1 MTAAAVL
8 LAALAAAAAAAAAA
22 IVMMRSAGLAAIRGS
37 GKNSGLKEKISSFI
51 ARISVFNRKI
61 CTNKYAESVREKAQ
75 KINLE
80 QSLDAGV
87 LLFYKQAASFLLFA
101 LTALLIEDIPLAAAA
116 AAAGFFLPDAVL
128 SSKVREREAKI
139 LSELP
144 DCLDLIAAGV
154 EGGLSLTASAA
165 GYSEKSRGELAYEL
179 SLAAKSMKLG
189 RGFSESMEELDKKLG
204 LKEITA
210 FVNAMSQAEKSG
222 GSVKAIIKAQAEE
235 SRARRFQEMK
245 KKAHEA
251 PVKLLIPLLIF
262 IFPVVFIVLFGPV
275 ILRLMQGM

>member
-1 MTAAAVL
+1 MAVMAAV
-8 LAALAAAAAAAAAA
+8 LAALAAAAAGAAAGIAA
-22 IVMMRSAGLAAIRGS
+22 MRSAGLAAIGGRKKSAGIR
-37 GKNSGLKEKISSFI
+37 EKIASFT
-51 ARISVFNRKI
+51 AKAAAFNGRF
-61 CTNKYAESVREKAQ
+61 CSPKYGAEVREKAA
-75 KINLE
+75 KLNLE
-80 QSLDAGV
+80 NTLGAGAMMFYSQASALFLSV
-87 LLFYKQAASFLLFA
+87 FILLLTEDMLLTAASLG
-101 LTALLIEDIPLAAAA
+101 
-116 AAAGFFLPDAVL
+116 AGFFIPGAVL
-128 SSKVREREAKI
+128 NSKVKEREAKI

-154 EGGLSLTASAA
+154 EGGLPLTAAAA
-165 GYSEKSRGELAYEL
+165 GYAEKSSGEFALEL
-179 SLAAKSMKLG
+179 SLALKSMKLG
-189 RGFSESMEELDKKLG
+189 RGFSESLSEMEKKLG

-222 GSVKAIIKAQAEE
+222 GSIKAIIKAQAEE

>member
-8 LAALAAAAAAAAAA
+8 FAAFAFAAAGAAAA
-22 IVMMRSAGLAAIRGS
+22 IILMRNAGLAAINGRN
-37 GKNSGLKEKISSFI
+37 KNAGLKEKTAAYIMKIS
-51 ARISVFNRKI
+51 AFNRKI
-61 CTNKYAESVREKAQ
+61 CTKKYAETVREKAQ

-80 QSLDAGV
+80 QTLDAGV
-87 LLFYKQAASFLLFA
+87 LMFYKQAASFVLFA
-101 LTALLIEDIPLAAAA
+101 LTALLIEDIPLAAAS
-116 AAAGFFLPDAVL
+116 AAAGFFIPDAVL
-128 SSKVREREAKI
+128 ASKVREREAKI

-154 EGGLSLTASAA
+154 EGGLSLTAAAA
-165 GYSEKSRGELAYEL
+165 GYAEKSRGELAYEL
-179 SLAAKSMKLG
+179 SLAAKSVKLG
-189 RGFSESMEELDKKLG
+189 RGFSESLEDIEKKLG

-251 PVKLLIPLLIF
+251 PVKLLIPVLIF

-275 ILRLMQGM
+275 VLRLMQGM